1 MKQVILLR
9 SDLRLG
15 VGKAAAQVAHASL
28 EAALNSKKYK
38 LSRWRS
44 EGMKKVVLKVR
55 DDKELIQ
62 FQKLAKEKKLVASL
76 IRDAGLTEVLP
87 GTITCLAIG
96 PDEDEIVDSVT
107 GKLKMY

>member
-9 SDLRLG
+9 ADLRLG
-15 VGKAAAQVAHASL
+15 VGKASAQVAHASL
-28 EAALNSKKYK
+28 DAALKSSKDK
-38 LSRWRS
+38 LSEWRK
-44 EGMKKVVLKVR
+44 EGMKKVVLKVK

-62 FQKLAKEKKLVASL
+62 FQNLAKDKKLVASL
-76 IRDAGLTEVLP
+76 ITDAGLTEIPP

-96 PDEDEIVDSVT
+96 PDEEGLIDSIT